1 MKIFFD
7 IVIILITNLVILEI
21 LYILNPELSYYRKK
35 SKVKKWKRH
44 SIHIVENVD
53 NLTELFLRVKI
64 GQVIQVNN
72 TYYNVWRYKKFV
84 ILTNE
89 NKKEF
94 INLSICDKY
103 ISIETLNY
111 LLVNE
116 RTETSGI
123 MKKNKNKILKETL
136 KLTEISFEDIV
147 FDVFNN
153 QYTPDEV
160 LQVYYEKIGN

>member
-21 LYILNPELSYYRKK
+21 LYILNLELSYYRKK